1 MESRLRVSIDFS
13 VLPIVPEHAMF
24 HSKNLEFLEGKFM
37 GLPSSLSAS
46 WILVSSGFAMSSPL
60 QTHPVMPAVT
70 SVMSQNES
78 SLISLRIAP
87 ECRETFY
94 AARQLRY
101 DLLYFAERVSRFA
114 ERSQLEF
121 AIRNAER
128 AVAGLQYQAFRLCS
142 RSQLERNLETVR
154 DHLDVVRRLFRENVE
169 FTSQPE
175 LFEAFRTMVFS
186 WEALRDSIVLQ

>member
-1 MESRLRVSIDFS
+1 MTSPLQSS
-13 VLPIVPEHAMF
+13 AA
-24 HSKNLEFLEGKFM
+24 
-37 GLPSSLSAS
+37 SLSAQN
-46 WILVSSGFAMSSPL
+46 ASP
-60 QTHPVMPAVT
+60 PVET
-70 SVMSQNES
+70 
-78 SLISLRIAP
+78 RIAP

-128 AVAGLQYQAFRLCS
+128 AVAGLQYQAFRLCN
-142 RSQLERNLETVR
+142 RHQLERNLETVR
-154 DHLDVVRRLFRENVE
+154 EHLDVVRRLFRENVE

-175 LFEAFRTMVFS
+175 LFEAFRTMVYS
-186 WEALRDSIVLQ
+186 WEALRDSIVFQEPGG

>member
-1 MESRLRVSIDFS
+1 
-13 VLPIVPEHAMF
+13 
-24 HSKNLEFLEGKFM
+24 
-37 GLPSSLSAS
+37 
-46 WILVSSGFAMSSPL
+46 MSS
-60 QTHPVMPAVT
+60 VESAT
-70 SVMSQNES
+70 SKGES
-78 SLISLRIAP
+78 SLVTVRIEP

-128 AVAGLQYQAFRLCS
+128 AVAGMQYQAFRLCD
-142 RSQLERNLETVR
+142 RNQLERNLETVR
-154 DHLDVVRRLFRENVE
+154 AHLDVVRRLFRENVE

-175 LFEAFRTMVFS
+175 LFEAFRTMVYS
-186 WEALRDSIVLQ
+186 WEALRDSIAF